1 MSSTVAPFAKL
12 SPLNPS
18 FARSPLSQSSPSSP
32 LSPTFSSPSSSP
44 SSPTSGARPM
54 LPKRGPSF
62 PSSRP
67 LRPFASVKT
76 AISKPTV
83 KIIQPPA
90 GLCGPQFFVLDMTQ
104 GELARQA

>member
-1 MSSTVAPFAKL
+1 MSSTIAPMTKL
-12 SPLNPS
+12 SPLNPT

-32 LSPTFSSPSSSP
+32 LSPTSSFSSPT
-44 SSPTSGARPM
+44 SPTSGARL